1 MTSSKSTGDKGEV
14 LAVNYLRKKGFEILY
29 VNWRY
34 LHLELDI
41 IAKKDNS
48 LIVIE
53 VKSGNSTNF
62 GEPQE
67 WVTCKKQQRII
78 KATNAFIE
86 QNNIE
91 TTTRFDII
99 AVLFTPQGSQIQH
112 IEDAFSAIG

>member
-1 MTSSKSTGDKGEV
+1 MTSSKNTGDKGES
-14 LAVNYLRKKGFEILY
+14 LAVNYLRKKGFDILH
-29 VNWRY
+29 VNWRH

-41 IAKKDNS
+41 IAKKNDF
-48 LIVIE
+48 LIIVE
-53 VKSGNSTNF
+53 VKTGNSTNF

-67 WVTCKKQQRII
+67 WVTRKKQTRII

-91 TTTRFDII
+91 IETRFDII
-99 AVLFTPQGSQIQH
+99 AVLFTPQGPQIQH